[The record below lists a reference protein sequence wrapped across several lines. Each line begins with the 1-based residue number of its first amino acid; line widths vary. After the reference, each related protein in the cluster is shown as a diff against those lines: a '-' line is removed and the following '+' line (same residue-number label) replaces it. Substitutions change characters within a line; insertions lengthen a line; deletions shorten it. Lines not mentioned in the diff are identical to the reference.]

1 MTFHQT
7 PLTADGAEI
16 VALEALAYV
25 VANDALGR
33 RLLALT
39 GLDAETLRKRAGTR
53 SVLAAT
59 LEFLA
64 GHEADLVA
72 CAAAIGRAP
81 CDLTAAHAAL
91 AR

>member
-1 MTFHQT
+1 MTSHQT

-25 VANDALGR
+25 VANAALGP

-39 GLDAETLRKRAGTR
+39 GLDAETLRQRAGTR
-53 SVLAAT
+53 AVLAAT
-59 LEFLA
+59 LAFLA

-81 CDLTAAHAAL
+81 SDLAAAHAAL